1 MSAPLRLV
9 RQPRHGAGNVESD
22 FSPLLGGA
30 VHYAVERTSAFTRVT
45 ADDLAAHVLRFGQR
59 PRAIGRAG
67 TDLVDTLEEIG
78 LSGRGGS
85 HFPAATKWRAHL
97 AAGGGGVVVAN
108 GAESEPASAKDTAL
122 MQLRP
127 HLILDGLA
135 CAAEA
140 VGAVDAV
147 LWLHGGAHAA
157 RSAMVRAL
165 GERRAA
171 RLPDPA
177 IRFAVGPDHYLS
189 GESSAIINALSSRPA
204 LPGFTTRPAAVS
216 GVHGMP
222 TLLHNVETLAR
233 TALAARTG
241 AAGHQGTS
249 LLTVAD
255 ETGRTVVEVA
265 PYTLLGEVIETVTAN
280 RLAGGEQAVLIGGF
294 GGSWLTWDAAAR
306 LPADEIYLRTQ
317 GISLGAGVLMPVP
330 GDACGI
336 AVVARIAD
344 FLAASSAR
352 QCGPCLFGLRALADA
367 TAELA
372 RGRSSR
378 GDSQRLTRFLA
389 QIVGRGACNHPDGSV
404 RMIESALAT
413 FSPDVES
420 HRRRGRCLH
429 RGSARTFPIPE
440 PV

>member
-9 RQPRHGAGNVESD
+9 RPEPHRAGGVASVLA
-22 FSPLLGGA
+22 PLLGDA
-30 VHYAVERTSAFTRVT
+30 VRYPVGGTSAITRV
-45 ADDLAAHVLRFGQR
+45 AEDDLAAHTRRFGER
-59 PRAIGRAG
+59 PRATGRAG
-67 TDLVDTLEEIG
+67 HDLINILDEIG

-85 HFPAATKWRAHL
+85 HFPAAAKWRAHL

-127 HLILDGLA
+127 HLVLDGLA

-140 VGAVDAV
+140 VGAVEAV
-147 LWLHGGAHAA
+147 VWLHTGAHAA

-177 IRFAVGPDHYLS
+177 IRLAVGPDHYLS
-189 GESSAIINALSSRPA
+189 GESSAIVNALSGRPA

-216 GVHGMP
+216 GVDGMP

-241 AAGHQGTS
+241 VAYHAGTS

-255 ETGRTVVEVA
+255 PTGRTVVEVGL
-265 PYTLLGEVIETVTAN
+265 YTPLGEVIQTVAASGP
-280 RLAGGEQAVLIGGF
+280 AGSEQAVLIGGF
-294 GGSWLTWDAAAR
+294 GGSWLTWADAAPM
-306 LPADEIYLRTQ
+306 LADENYLRAQ
-317 GISLGAGVLMPVP
+317 GISLGAGVLLPILQ
-330 GDACGI
+330 DTCGLG
-336 AVVARIAD
+336 VVARIAD

-352 QCGPCLFGLRALADA
+352 QCGPCLFGLRALADV

-378 GDSQRLTRFLA
+378 RDSQRLSRFLA
-389 QIVGRGACNHPDGSV
+389 EVDGRGACRHPDGSV
-404 RMIESALAT
+404 RMIESALTT
-413 FSPDVES
+413 FAEDVES
-420 HRRRGRCLH
+420 HRRRGRCNH
-429 RGSARTFPIPE
+429 RGSAGSFPIPE
-440 PV
+440 PS

>member
-9 RQPRHGAGNVESD
+9 RQDGQEVAEAARGFA
-22 FSPLLGGA
+22 PLLGGA
-30 VHYAVERTSAFTRVT
+30 VRYGLDGGSPHTQVAE
-45 ADDLAAHVLRFGQR
+45 DDLAAHARRFGER
-59 PRAIGRAG
+59 PRATGRAG
-67 TDLVDTLEEIG
+67 RDLLDILDEIG

-85 HFPAATKWRAHL
+85 HFPAAAKWRTHL
-97 AAGGGGVVVAN
+97 SAGGGGVVVAN

-127 HLILDGLA
+127 HLVLDGLA

-140 VGAVDAV
+140 VGADDAV
-147 LWLHGGAHAA
+147 MWLHSGAHAA

-177 IRFAVGPDHYLS
+177 IRLGIGPDHYLS
-189 GESSAIINALSSRPA
+189 GESSAIVNALSGRAA
-204 LPGFTTRPAAVS
+204 LPGFTTRPAAIS
-216 GVHGMP
+216 GVHGRP

-241 AAGHQGTS
+241 TAYHAGTS

-255 ETGRTVVEVA
+255 QTGRTVVEVT
-265 PYTLLGEVIETVTAN
+265 PNTQLGEVIESVVAHRRRN
-280 RLAGGEQAVLIGGF
+280 HDQAVLVGGF
-294 GGSWLTWDAAAR
+294 GGSWLPWDVAEH
-306 LPADEIYLRTQ
+306 LPADENYLRAQ
-317 GISLGAGVLMPVP
+317 GISLGAGVLLPVP
-330 GDACGI
+330 HDACGL

-372 RGRSSR
+372 RGRSNR
-378 GDSQRLTRFLA
+378 RDSQRLTRFLA
-389 QIVGRGACNHPDGSV
+389 ETLGRGACRHPDGSV

-413 FSPDVES
+413 FAEDVSS

-429 RGSARTFPIPE
+429 RGSGRTFPIPE
-440 PV
+440 VS